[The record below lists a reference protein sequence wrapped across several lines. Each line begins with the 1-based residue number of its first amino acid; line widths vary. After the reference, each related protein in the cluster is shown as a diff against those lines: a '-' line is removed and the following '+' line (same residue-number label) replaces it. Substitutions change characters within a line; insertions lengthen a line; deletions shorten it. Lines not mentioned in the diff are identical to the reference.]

1 MKQYIFLFILL
12 LFYLFPF
19 FSLKSQNIT
28 IYDRE
33 TQQPVSNVVIFDEA
47 EQISISTNNNGIADL
62 SIFPKET
69 NLWLKH
75 PAYNLLLISTKNR
88 NQDQFYLVPKIFTLD
103 EFVVSA
109 NRVEENK
116 KNIPYFL
123 QTVAPKTIQYNNA
136 NTAAD
141 ILTSTGYVSIQKSQG
156 GGGSPNLRGFEA
168 NRILLVLDGVRMNN
182 AIYRSG
188 HLQNSITIDPNI
200 LANTEILF
208 GPSSVMYGS
217 DALGGVI
224 SYITKNP
231 VFSTNNKTL
240 INSGAFVQNQTA
252 INTQKTNLHLNIGG
266 KKIASFSSFSYS
278 DYGNIIM
285 GKNRRKDIFPYNWGK
300 MYHYSKRINGVDYM
314 IPNKNPN
321 KQLFT
326 RYHQYDFIQKLSFQL
341 NPNHQI
347 IVNGQYST
355 SSDISRFDQLN
366 DYKHDILKFSEY
378 YYGPQERLF
387 LAANS
392 YYNKQTHFYNSIHT
406 TIAYQN
412 TEESRHSRK
421 FNSNEKLNQTE
432 KVDAFS
438 INIDFTKKIG
448 SEDRLTYGLE
458 YLYNYV
464 NSTAYYNNLQSNT
477 KESAPTRYPNGGT
490 DVHTYAIYLSYQSR
504 INSLLQLN
512 GGLRL
517 GHYHYNSKF
526 EADKYFEPIINQL
539 DNKNTAP
546 SGSFGLI
553 LTPTK
558 QWKINGILTTG
569 YRVPNVDDYGK
580 IRAKNDDISLPNPN
594 LKPEFAYNIE
604 LSVSKTFFDELG
616 LINISL
622 YKTWL
627 KDAIIRS
634 YNTPYSQETLLY
646 DGDIY
651 TIVTNTNAQKA
662 SIKGFSAGINISPFT
677 NTSIYATINYTKGEV
692 TSIKEPLGHITPV
705 FGKISGSYNTK
716 NYKTEL
722 YLYYQG
728 KKALKDMSPY
738 GEDNE
743 DEGTENGFPSWTTIN
758 WANQLKISENIQFQF
773 SVENIFDLHYK
784 NFASGISAPGRNFIF
799 SIVGKF

>member
-1 MKQYIFLFILL
+1 MKQLNTLLILL
-12 LFYLFPF
+12 LFCLAPF
-19 FSLKSQNIT
+19 LSLKSQTIS
-28 IYDRE
+28 IYDQE
-33 TQQPVSNVVIFDEA
+33 TLLPVSNVIIFDEA
-47 EQISISTNNNGIADL
+47 EQISTSTNNSGIADISL
-62 SIFPKET
+62 FPEEA

-75 PAYNLLLISTKNR
+75 PAYNLLLIAAKDR
-88 NQDQFYLVPKIFTLD
+88 NQMKFYLTPKIFTLD

-116 KNIPYFL
+116 KEIPYFL
-123 QTVAPKTIQYNNA
+123 QTVAPKTIQYKNS

-200 LANTEILF
+200 LTNTEILF

-224 SYITKNP
+224 SYITKDP
-231 VFSTNNKTL
+231 VFSTDKKPL
-240 INSGAFVQNQTA
+240 INGGAFVQNQTA
-252 INTQKTNLHLNIGG
+252 TNSKKSSLHLNIGG

-285 GKNRRKDIFPYNWGK
+285 GKNRRKNISPYDWGK
-300 MYHYSKRINGVDYM
+300 MYHYSKRIDGVDYM
-314 IPNKNPN
+314 IDNKNPN

-326 RYHQYDFIQKLSFQL
+326 GYQQYDFIQKFSFQL
-341 NPNHQI
+341 NSNHH
-347 IVNGQYST
+347 IVLNGQYST

-366 DYKHDILKFSEY
+366 DYKGDYLKFSEY

-392 YYNKQTHFYNSIHT
+392 YYNKETHFYNSIHT

-421 FNSNEKLNQTE
+421 FNSNEKLNQIE
-432 KVDAFS
+432 LVDAFS
-438 INIDFTKKIG
+438 INIDLAKNLNKEGRIN
-448 SEDRLTYGLE
+448 YGFE
-458 YLYNYV
+458 YLYNNV
-464 NSTAYYNNLQSNT
+464 NSTAFYNNLESDN
-477 KESAPTRYPNGGT
+477 KEVAPTRYPNGGT
-490 DVHTYAIYLSYQSR
+490 DVHTYAVYISYQSK

-512 GGLRL
+512 AGLRL
-517 GHYHYNSKF
+517 GHYHYMSKF
-526 EADKYFEPIINQL
+526 KADKFFEPIITQL

-553 LTPTK
+553 LTPTD
-558 QWKINGILTTG
+558 QWKINGVFTTG

-604 LSVSKTFFDELG
+604 LSASKSFCNELA
-616 LINISL
+616 LINFSVFQ
-622 YKTWL
+622 TWL
-627 KDAIIRS
+627 KDAIVRT

-651 TIVTNTNAQKA
+651 TIVTNSNAQKA
-662 SIKGFSAGINISPFT
+662 SIKGISAGINVSPFA
-677 NTSIYATINYTKGEV
+677 NTSFHATINYTEGEV
-692 TSIKEPLGHITPV
+692 TSTKEPLGHITPV
-705 FGKISGSYNTK
+705 FGKISGSYK
-716 NYKTEL
+716 AKWYKTEL

-728 KKALKDMSPY
+728 KKDLKNVSPY

-743 DEGTENGFPSWTTIN
+743 EEGTINGFPSWTTLN
-758 WANQLKISENIQFQF
+758 WANQLQISKNIHIQL
-773 SVENIFDLHYK
+773 SVENIFDIHYK
-784 NFASGISAPGRNFIF
+784 TFASGISSAGRNYII
-799 SIVGKF
+799 SLSGKF